1 MGIVVEYLKKIGSFF
16 VELFGKFV
24 ALLEDLLPINE
35 QIATYVAYG
44 AIALV
49 VLIIVLVIVLIAS
62 GSKKRKA
69 KKALAKSNATETQQV
84 EEVAPVEEVKEES
97 TLAEEQVQE
106 EVVPVEEEVK
116 EEQPAE
122 EKQPEV
128 VEQVEEPVQEEVA
141 PVEEVKPVKEVKEVK
156 PVKEVA
162 KTTVKKTVKK
172 PTDKPVEEVKP
183 VEEEVVETK
192 TSRIAIG
199 KYEVFPVND
208 VFLYRLKASNGEIMV
223 TSEIYKSAKGA
234 VSAIETVKKNVETGT
249 LQVYEDK
256 HGLWQFKLFAA
267 NKRLLVVS
275 ANYTSEASCT
285 NAANS
290 FKKFATI
297 SPVVILE
304 EDAEHL
310 MEEISL
316 EALADKKGGK
326 LTINSIDG
334 DFDFKLLASNGVVL
348 CSSSEYKTKSA
359 ITNAIASVKEA
370 VKNGKFFVVKDKRGT
385 FQFKLYSTAGRC
397 VLVGEAYKTKNQAI
411 SAANSVSSFINLA
424 TIIDKTAEEV
434 K

>member
-69 KKALAKSNATETQQV
+69 KKALAKANATETQQV
-84 EEVAPVEEVKEES
+84 EEVAPVEETKEEVVQTEEPVKEEV
-97 TLAEEQVQE
+97 A
-106 EVVPVEEEVK
+106 PVEEVK

-162 KTTVKKTVKK
+162 KPTVKKTVKK

>member
-69 KKALAKSNATETQQV
+69 KKALAKANASETQQV
-84 EEVAPVEEVKEES
+84 EEVNPVEEVKEES

-106 EVVPVEEEVK
+106 EVVPVEEVK
-116 EEQPAE
+116 EEQPVE

-128 VEQVEEPVQEEVA
+128 VEQVEEPV
-141 PVEEVKPVKEVKEVK
+141 
-156 PVKEVA
+156 KEVA
-162 KTTVKKTVKK
+162 KPTVKKTVKK
-172 PTDKPVEEVKP
+172 PSDKPAEEVKP

-297 SPVVILE
+297 SPVIILE

-334 DFDFKLLASNGVVL
+334 EFDFKLLASNGVVL

>member
-69 KKALAKSNATETQQV
+69 KKTLAKANATETQQV

-97 TLAEEQVQE
+97 TFAEEQVQE
-106 EVVPVEEEVK
+106 EVVPVEEVK

-128 VEQVEEPVQEEVA
+128 VEQVEEPVQKEVA
-141 PVEEVKPVKEVKEVK
+141 PVEEVKPVKEVAK
-156 PVKEVA
+156 P
-162 KTTVKKTVKK
+162 TVKKTVKK

-359 ITNAIASVKEA
+359 ITNAIASVKDA

-411 SAANSVSSFINLA
+411 SAANSVASFINLA
-424 TIIDKTAEEV
+424 TIIDKTVEEV